1 MDVIQ
6 AVQVYINKM
15 VTEVSGMKVLLMDQD
30 TTSITSAVMTQS
42 SLLTKETFL
51 VDRLEHEN
59 RDVMMHLKCVCF
71 VRPTEESLQRLVDEL
86 RHPKYREYYLYFSNL
101 LRKSALEQL
110 AEADENELVREIHEY
125 YADYLAI
132 NPDLFSFHMKPH
144 SFQLYGESINSWGA
158 AALNRTVQGL
168 ISVLLSLKR
177 RPLIR
182 FARNSVMAKKLAIE
196 LNHTLQSESS
206 LFNTRQS
213 DPPPTLLILDRRND
227 PVTPLLNQWTYQA
240 MVHELLG
247 IDNGRVDLSHVP
259 DVRKDMKEVILS
271 VDQDAFYRKSLYFNF
286 GDLGES
292 IKKYVEDYQRQTQSN
307 IKIDSI
313 ADMKRFVESYPE
325 FRKLSGN
332 VTKHVTVVGE
342 LSRLVD
348 QQGLLAQ
355 SELEQSLACNEAHAN
370 DLQALKDMLINPKIT
385 NMGKLRLVCLYALR
399 YELYPNNST
408 EELVQSLAKCG
419 VDSRIVKV
427 VPDLLKYAGNRQR
440 QGDLFQNRDIFSRS
454 RHVFRGL
461 QGVENVY
468 TQHTPHLN
476 EIIESLYKAKNKDQ
490 DYPFIDGVSRE
501 RPHEVII
508 FIVGGATY
516 AEARLVAQ
524 LNSSN
529 MGIRF
534 LLGGTSIHNTESFVE
549 ELVYAFSRFP
559 LLLEL
564 RSTKKKP
571 RAK

>member
-71 VRPTEESLQRLVDEL
+71 VRPTKESLQRLVDEL

-461 QGVENVY
+461 QGVENIY

-559 LLLEL
+559 VGL
-564 RSTKKKP
+564 R
-571 RAK
+571 